1 MSKDCSRFQAPV
13 MMIIAW
19 NNCVGGSSRSFKG
32 KLRHSGLIILCSFR
46 IQELKVLFEF
56 ISHSCTRKSL
66 EPERHQEVIIKF
78 LCSELLFYNTN
89 EKEG

>member
-1 MSKDCSRFQAPV
+1 MSKDCSRFQALV

-46 IQELKVLFEF
+46 IQELNEF

-66 EPERHQEVIIKF
+66 EPERHQEVIINF